1 MGFLLPPK
9 EHALSTMGMN
19 DGAGKLLPFFMGKQ
33 ALSYSAIP
41 ELTVR
46 LFTVFK
52 TISIYPKREKL
63 SRLSAG
69 LCTCAGLRSCV
80 PPALW

>member
-1 MGFLLPPK
+1 MFLVGFLLPPK
-9 EHALSTMGMN
+9 EYALSTMGVN

-33 ALSYSAIP
+33 RLSYSAIP

-63 SRLSAG
+63 
-69 LCTCAGLRSCV
+69 CAGIRSCV
-80 PPALW
+80 LPAV

>member
-1 MGFLLPPK
+1 
-9 EHALSTMGMN
+9 MGMN

-33 ALSYSAIP
+33 TLPYSAIP

-52 TISIYPKREKL
+52 TVSIYPQRPKAILIRVKDWPV
-63 SRLSAG
+63 
-69 LCTCAGLRSCV
+69 CV
-80 PPALW
+80 CRYIWPACDLLPSEPNNYG